1 MGKRRNDGV
10 IRLRV
15 EDRRPGGE
23 FDLGTRE
30 GMLGMIRAMGEYIVD
45 HAENILG
52 EYPGE
57 ALCGVDVTAKFR
69 FGEFPTVTV
78 TREHVMTIRGED
90 DGGNH
95 EHAIR

>member
-1 MGKRRNDGV
+1 MVSNVNVIPLFSAGKPTSHD
-10 IRLRV
+10 
-15 EDRRPGGE
+15 
-23 FDLGTRE
+23 FDLSTRD
-30 GMLGMIRAMGEYIVD
+30 GMLGMVRAMGEYIVD

-57 ALCGVDVTAKFR
+57 ALCGVDVTARFR

>member
-1 MGKRRNDGV
+1 MVSNGKAISLFSAGKSTSRD
-10 IRLRV
+10 
-15 EDRRPGGE
+15 
-23 FDLGTRE
+23 FDLSTRD
-30 GMLGMIRAMGEYIVD
+30 GMLGMVRAMGEYIVD

-57 ALCGVDVTAKFR
+57 ALCGVDVTARFR

>member
-1 MGKRRNDGV
+1 MVSNGKAISLFSAGKSTSHD
-10 IRLRV
+10 
-15 EDRRPGGE
+15 
-23 FDLGTRE
+23 FDLGTRD
-30 GMLGMIRAMGEYIVD
+30 GMLGMVRAMGEYIVD

-57 ALCGVDVTAKFR
+57 ALCGVDVTARFR